1 MCHENIDESI
11 RKVMDIMVDNQ
22 LKQGEAALHELESI
36 KGSKVD
42 ARGVEVQGQLDP
54 EGAHVLKV
62 FRKARGWEKADI
74 EEAIGEAQQR
84 MGSSDVSVADEAAL
98 EYTGLQLALE
108 YAENIKDSKVEER
121 KLRDEIK

>member
-1 MCHENIDESI
+1 M
-11 RKVMDIMVDNQ
+11 
-22 LKQGEAALHELESI
+22 
-36 KGSKVD
+36 
-42 ARGVEVQGQLDP
+42 
-54 EGAHVLKV
+54 
-62 FRKARGWEKADI
+62 KAFKKTRGWEKTDI
-74 EEAIGEAQQR
+74 EEDISEAQQR

>member
-54 EGAHVLKV
+54 EKEIRAEILACDNGFSTRTQSTAKLNGGNWANNVQALVRENADLAKALMQKGANN
-62 FRKARGWEKADI
+62 E
-74 EEAIGEAQQR
+74 
-84 MGSSDVSVADEAAL
+84 
-98 EYTGLQLALE
+98 
-108 YAENIKDSKVEER
+108 
-121 KLRDEIK
+121 